1 MSMRLVDA
9 VEASPRRRNGHLPA
23 APAGVRGIAFVLV
36 LWVIAML
43 AILLGSFSLIARTE
57 NLQARHM
64 FDTTQA
70 RYAAEAGLNLA
81 VYELRKADPLERWVG
96 DGRPYTFGY
105 GDAEI
110 EVKITD
116 ESGKIDLNSVC
127 SSGAQGLGA
136 SANPGAPASG
146 MGLLVNLF
154 VSRGGAPLEQ
164 AEAIAAAVADWCDP
178 DDLSQPNGAEID
190 DYKGAG
196 LSYGPKNA
204 PFDTVSELQ
213 QVLGMNYELFSKVEP
228 ALTIYSGRGAP
239 NAGSAPLEALQA
251 MYPDVSAEELQQLIQ
266 MRQSMSPNDLA
277 GAGLTLPDGTPL
289 MAGGGGLTYSVK
301 SRAKLP
307 NGASTTLDATIR
319 MGGAGTAGR
328 PYVILRWRDGEAS

>member
-1 MSMRLVDA
+1 MNARRRMRL
-9 VEASPRRRNGHLPA
+9 PRRQ
-23 APAGVRGIAFVLV
+23 RGLAFVLV
-36 LWVIAML
+36 LWVVAML
-43 AILLGSFSLIARTE
+43 TILLGSFSLIARTE
-57 NLQARHM
+57 NLQARHL

-96 DGRPYTFGY
+96 DGRPYRFNY
-105 GDAEI
+105 GGAEI
-110 EVKITD
+110 EIQITD
-116 ESGKIDLNSVC
+116 ESGKIDLNSAC
-127 SSGAQGLGA
+127 NSGVSTGA
-136 SANPGAPASG
+136 SAAGGAGSNI
-146 MGLLVNLF
+146 LVNLF
-154 VSRGGAPLEQ
+154 MSKGVALEQ
-164 AEAIAAAVADWCDP
+164 AEALGAAIADWCDP
-178 DDLSQPNGAEID
+178 DDLTQPNGAEIE
-190 DYKGAG
+190 DYKAAG

-228 ALTIYSGRGAP
+228 ALTIYSGRSSP
-239 NAGSAPLEALQA
+239 NAGAAPLEALQA
-251 MYPDVSAEELQQLIQ
+251 MYPDASPEELQALIQ

-319 MGGAGTAGR
+319 MGGVGTGGR
-328 PYVILRWRDGEAS
+328 PYAILRWRDGDAS